1 MNPDKDNRMQQAV
14 QNTASPLERNITVS
28 VPIAQIEAEIAT
40 RLKKLARTVRMQ
52 GFRPGHVPLKMVER
66 QYGFQVRQEVVSD
79 AVQKT
84 FAEAVKDQNFR
95 VAGFPRFQPKPA
107 EQESQPGSAPGPDGK
122 IEYTATFEV
131 YPEVVMGDVSSR
143 KVTRPVTTVGE
154 SDVEATLATLRKQ
167 RAKFERVERA
177 AAEGDLVNIDFE
189 GLIAG
194 QPFEGN
200 KAANFAVV
208 LGENRMLPDFE
219 AAIVGMKEGEQKTFP
234 LTFPQDYA
242 DAVKGKT
249 ADFTVTVNQVA
260 EAKLPA
266 IDAEFAKALGVDDGD
281 VERLKREVRE
291 NMEREVAKRVKANVK
306 EQVIDALHASAGFEV
321 PKALVDAEIERM
333 QAAALEDL
341 KQRGMTV
348 TDKALPA
355 DLFAERAARRL
366 KVGLLVA
373 DLVKKHDLGARPEQ
387 VRKVIEE
394 HAESYEEPEQLVR
407 WYYADPSRLA
417 EVEALV
423 MEDNVVEWAMGK
435 MKVEDKPVEFSELM
449 GTKKA

>member
-1 MNPDKDNRMQQAV
+1 MQQAV
-14 QNTASPLERNITVS
+14 QSTASPLERNITVA
-28 VPIAQIEAEIAT
+28 VPVAQIEAEIAT

-84 FAEAVKDQNFR
+84 FAEAVKDKNFR
-95 VAGFPRFQPKPA
+95 VAGYPRFQPKA
-107 EQESQPGSAPGPDGK
+107 VEQEDQAQL
-122 IEYTATFEV
+122 EYTATFEV
-131 YPEVVMGDVSSR
+131 YPEVVMGDITAS
-143 KVTRPVTTVGE
+143 KVARPVTKVGE

-167 RAKFERVERA
+167 RAKYERTERA
-177 AAEGDLVNIDFE
+177 AANGDLVNIDFE

-200 KAANFAVV
+200 KASNFTVV

-219 AAIVGMKEGEQKTFP
+219 AAIVGMTAGEQKTFP

-242 DAVKGKT
+242 EAVKGKT
-249 ADFTVTVNQVA
+249 ADFTVTVNEVA
-260 EAKLPA
+260 EPKLPPL
-266 IDAEFAKALGVDDGD
+266 DAEFAKSLGVEDGD

-291 NMEREVAKRVKANVK
+291 NMEKEVAKRVHASVK
-306 EQVIDALHASAGFEV
+306 EQVIDALHDAAGFEV
-321 PKALVDAEIERM
+321 PKALLASEIERM
-333 QAAALEDL
+333 QNAALEDL
-341 KQRGMTV
+341 KQRGMTI
-348 TDKALPA
+348 TDKSLPA
-355 DLFAERAARRL
+355 DLFAERAVRRI

-373 DLVKKHDLGARPEQ
+373 DVVRKNGLAAKPEQ
-387 VRKVIEE
+387 VRKAIEE
-394 HAESYEEPEQLVR
+394 HAESYEQPSELVR

-435 MKVEDKPVEFSELM
+435 MKVEDKPTDFDELM
-449 GTKKA
+449 GTKKG